1 MCVWG
6 GHSLSS
12 TVWAERWRRHAS
24 ASHPSSP
31 SPPTSHHR
39 HSCKNMHACLHP
51 ASSLIRMR
59 CASAPLE
66 RKREGRRAFVEV
78 HFRFHAV
85 LQGRPEIDMIL
96 LTGTWIAPVKVH
108 AASISY
114 LETMC
119 SIIARFNLR
128 ASRIFSS
135 NLNVSFMQGS
145 QMLSSCN
152 SLKRP
157 GLYCEE
163 ERKNLYHCPP
173 RTSKC
178 FIYFP
183 IKSYRKKY
191 FSELIGNAIAE
202 ENWQSNVHVA
212 DPSRENG

>member
-1 MCVWG
+1 MCVGGGG

-12 TVWAERWRRHAS
+12 TDWAERRRRHAS

-31 SPPTSHHR
+31 SPPPPPSHHR
-39 HSCKNMHACLHP
+39 HSCKNMHAYLHP

-59 CASAPLE
+59 CASAPLK

-114 LETMC
+114 LETTMR
-119 SIIARFNLR
+119 SFIARFNLR
-128 ASRIFSS
+128 ASRIFSN

-173 RTSKC
+173 G
-178 FIYFP
+178 P
-183 IKSYRKKY
+183 
-191 FSELIGNAIAE
+191 
-202 ENWQSNVHVA
+202 QSV
-212 DPSRENG
+212 SFTFR